1 MHENGKD
8 MKTALISGG
17 TSGIGIS
24 IARDLLQKGYKVY
37 LIGSNGTK
45 GKSIETSL
53 SMKYPGQV
61 EFIQLDLSMVRDTQI
76 FATDF
81 SKKTTKLD
89 LLVNT
94 AGIMAPKRIIT
105 SEGFEKTFAV
115 GYLSAFILSTEL
127 APLLEQAD
135 HGRIANVAGVKSFI
149 LNAKLDFDDL
159 TFSKNYGTIKAAI
172 TTIHAKTVLTEIL
185 AAKYASKGI
194 DVISFHPGAV
204 KSTLM
209 RNMEWWKRLPFA
221 VANFFM
227 SKESKTGIYV
237 SSSPEINGVSG
248 KYFEKTKP
256 IVLNFDRE
264 YKQKL
269 WEHTEKLL
277 DTV

>member
-1 MHENGKD
+1 

-24 IARDLLQKGYKVY
+24 IANDLLQKDYKVY
-37 LIGSNGTK
+37 LIGSNSNK

-53 SMKYPGQV
+53 SKQYPGQV
-61 EFIQLDLSMVRDTQI
+61 EFIQLDLSIIRNTKK
-76 FATDF
+76 FAANF
-81 SKKTTKLD
+81 SKKNSKLD

-94 AGIMAPKRIIT
+94 AGIMVPKRIIT
-105 SEGFEKTFAV
+105 DEGFEKTFAV

-159 TFSKNYGTIKAAI
+159 TFSKNYGTFKTAI
-172 TTIHAKTVLTEIL
+172 TTVHAKTVLTEIL

-194 DVISFHPGAV
+194 DVNSFHPGAV

-209 RNMEWWKRLPFA
+209 KNMEWWKRLLFA
-221 VANFFM
+221 VPNFFM

-237 SSSPEINGVSG
+237 SSSPKINGVSG
-248 KYFEKTKP
+248 KYFENTKP
-256 IVLNFDRE
+256 VELNFDKE

-269 WEHTEKLL
+269 WEDTEILIDK
-277 DTV
+277 V

>member
-1 MHENGKD
+1 

-24 IARDLLQKGYKVY
+24 IAKDLIKKDYKVY
-37 LIGSNGTK
+37 LIGSNSNK

-53 SMKYPGQV
+53 SKQYPGQV
-61 EFIQLDLSMVRDTQI
+61 EFIQLDLSNIRNTKK
-76 FATDF
+76 FASDF
-81 SKKTTKLD
+81 SKKNTKLD

-105 SEGFEKTFAV
+105 DEGFEKTFAV
-115 GYLSAFILSTEL
+115 GYLSAFVLSTEL

-135 HGRIANVAGVKSFI
+135 HGRIANVAGAKSFI

-159 TFSKNYGTIKAAI
+159 TFSKNYSTFKTAI
-172 TTIHAKTVLTEIL
+172 TTVHAKTVLTEIL
-185 AAKYASKGI
+185 AVKYASKGI
-194 DVISFHPGAV
+194 DVNSFHPGAV

-209 RNMEWWKRLPFA
+209 KNMEWWKRLLFA
-221 VANFFM
+221 VPNFFM

-237 SSSPEINGVSG
+237 SSSPKINGVSG

-256 IVLNFDRE
+256 VELNFDKE
-264 YKQKL
+264 YKQNL
-269 WEHTEKLL
+269 WEHTKILL
-277 DTV
+277 DKV

>member
-1 MHENGKD
+1 MHNNKK
-8 MKTALISGG
+8 MKSALISGG

-24 IARDLLQKGYKVY
+24 IAKDLLQKDYKVY
-37 LIGSNGTK
+37 LIGSNSNK
-45 GKSIETSL
+45 GKSIETSFN
-53 SMKYPGQV
+53 KQYPGQV
-61 EFIQLDLSMVRDTQI
+61 EFIQLDLSIISNTKK

-81 SKKTTKLD
+81 SKKHTKLD

-105 SEGFEKTFAV
+105 DEGFEKTFAV

-159 TFSKNYGTIKAAI
+159 TFSKNYGTFKAAI
-172 TTIHAKTVLTEIL
+172 TTVHAKTVLTEIL

-194 DVISFHPGAV
+194 DVNSFHPGAV

-209 RNMEWWKRLPFA
+209 KNMEWWKRLLFA
-221 VANFFM
+221 VPNFFM

-237 SSSPEINGVSG
+237 SSSPKINGVSG

-256 IVLNFDRE
+256 VELNFDKE

-269 WEHTEKLL
+269 WEHTQILL
-277 DTV
+277 DKI

>member
-1 MHENGKD
+1 
-8 MKTALISGG
+8 MKIALISGG

-24 IARDLLQKGYKVY
+24 IAKDLLQKDYKVY
-37 LIGSNGTK
+37 LIGSNSNK

-53 SMKYPGQV
+53 SQQYPGQV
-61 EFIQLDLSMVRDTQI
+61 EFIQLDLSIIRNTKR

-81 SKKTTKLD
+81 SKEHSKLD

-105 SEGFEKTFAV
+105 DEGFEKTFAV

-149 LNAKLDFDDL
+149 LKAKVDFDDL
-159 TFSKNYGTIKAAI
+159 TFSKNYGTFKTAI
-172 TTIHAKTVLTEIL
+172 TTVHAKTVLTEIL
-185 AAKYASKGI
+185 AAKYASKI
-194 DVISFHPGAV
+194 DVNSFNPGAV

-209 RNMEWWKRLPFA
+209 KNMAWWKRLLFA
-221 VANFFM
+221 VPNFFM

-237 SSSPEINGVSG
+237 SSSPKLNGVSG

-256 IVLNFDRE
+256 VELNFDKE

-269 WEHTEKLL
+269 WEHTSNLL
-277 DTV
+277 NKI

>member
-1 MHENGKD
+1 

-24 IARDLLQKGYKVY
+24 IAEDLLKKNYKVY
-37 LIGSNGTK
+37 LIGSNSTK
-45 GKSIETSL
+45 GKKIETLL
-53 SMKYPGQV
+53 SKLYPGQI
-61 EFIQLDLSMVRDTQI
+61 EFILLDLSNIGNVKK
-76 FATDF
+76 FAIEF
-81 SKKTTKLD
+81 SKNLTKLD

-94 AGIMAPKRIIT
+94 AGIMAPTRIVT
-105 SEGFEKTFAV
+105 DEGFEKTFAV

-159 TFSKNYGTIKAAI
+159 TFFKNYRTFKTAI
-172 TTIHAKTVLTEIL
+172 TTVHAKTVLTEIL
-185 AAKYASKGI
+185 ASKYASKGI
-194 DVISFHPGAV
+194 DVNSFHPGAV

-209 RNMEWWKRLPFA
+209 KNMEWWKRTLFA
-221 VANFFM
+221 VPNFFM

-237 SSSPEINGVSG
+237 SSSPKIKGVSG

-256 IVLNFDRE
+256 VELNFGKE

-269 WEHTEKLL
+269 WEHTEIMLNK
-277 DTV
+277 V

>member
-1 MHENGKD
+1 M
-8 MKTALISGG
+8 
-17 TSGIGIS
+17 
-24 IARDLLQKGYKVY
+24 
-37 LIGSNGTK
+37 
-45 GKSIETSL
+45 
-53 SMKYPGQV
+53 
-61 EFIQLDLSMVRDTQI
+61 DLSIIRNTKR

-81 SKKTTKLD
+81 SKEHSKLD

-105 SEGFEKTFAV
+105 DEGFEKTFAV

-149 LNAKLDFDDL
+149 LKAKVDFDDL
-159 TFSKNYGTIKAAI
+159 TFSKNYGTFKTAI
-172 TTIHAKTVLTEIL
+172 TTVHAKTVLTEIL
-185 AAKYASKGI
+185 AAKYASKI
-194 DVISFHPGAV
+194 DVNSFNPGAV

-209 RNMEWWKRLPFA
+209 KNMAWWKRLLFA
-221 VANFFM
+221 VPNFFM

-237 SSSPEINGVSG
+237 SSSPKLNGVSG

-256 IVLNFDRE
+256 VELNFDKE

-269 WEHTEKLL
+269 WEHTSNLL
-277 DTV
+277 NKI